1 MNAALPDLIRSRRK
15 FFSFLIKRAALGTVL
30 SLIFV
35 TGFLWADIGGITS
48 LMLRANDSWLWIMFF
63 GFDFW
68 VTVTG
73 ITIAIG
79 LWNLGDWRDPP
90 G

>member
-1 MNAALPDLIRSRRK
+1 
-15 FFSFLIKRAALGTVL
+15 
-30 SLIFV
+30 
-35 TGFLWADIGGITS
+35 
-48 LMLRANDSWLWIMFF
+48 MLRASDSWLWFLFF

-79 LWNLGDWRDPP
+79 LWNLGSWRDPP

>member
-1 MNAALPDLIRSRRK
+1 MNAALPDLIRSRRA
-15 FFSFLIKRAALGTVL
+15 FFMFLIKRAILGSGISVIVVGL
-30 SLIFV
+30 
-35 TGFLWADIGGITS
+35 FLWADIGGVTS
-48 LMLRANDSWLWIMFF
+48 LMLRASDSWLWFLFF

-79 LWNLGDWRDPP
+79 LWNLGSWRDPP